1 MKSHPESTGAPSAPL
16 RWGIMGCAQIVHKN
30 WKAIHLSGNSIVR
43 AVASRDLE
51 RSRRFVEACQREIMF
66 DPAPEPMGSYEA
78 LLRMPDVDAVYIPLP
93 TGIRADWVV
102 RAAEQGK
109 HVLCEKPCARSAAE
123 LRRMVDACAANSVQ
137 FMDGVMFMHSRR
149 LLKLRETIE
158 DGHSIGRLKRI
169 HTQFTFCGNE
179 EFFRDNIRLQSE
191 LEPQGCLGDLGWY
204 CIRFTLWAAQW
215 KLPRHVTAKGLS
227 WSPDRAGSAS
237 VPTEAS
243 AELQFDDGL
252 SAGFYCSFLTENQQI
267 AVVGGSRG
275 YLQLSDFVLPFHG
288 EKLAFD
294 VVNSTFEVKGC
305 DFVLQPGR
313 RRVVVDEFSNSHPT
327 SQESGLFRNFARLAL
342 SGHPDPHW
350 PDIAMKTQRVLDA
363 CMHSAQ
369 SGKTVAIDD

>member
-1 MKSHPESTGAPSAPL
+1 MSNSSEPSDTRPALL
-16 RWGIMGCAQIVHKN
+16 RWGVMGCAQIVHKN
-30 WKAIHLSGNSIVR
+30 WKAIHNSGNSIVR

-51 RSRRFVEACQREIMF
+51 RSRRFVEECQREVMF
-66 DPAPEPMGSYEA
+66 DPAPEPIGSYEA

-102 RAAEQGK
+102 RAAEAGK

-123 LRRMVDACAANSVQ
+123 LQRMVDACAANSVQ

-158 DGHSIGRLKRI
+158 DGRSIGRLRRV
-169 HTQFTFCGNE
+169 HTQFSFCGNE
-179 EFFRDNIRLQSE
+179 EFFRDNIRLRAE

-215 KLPRHVTAKGLS
+215 KLPRRVTATLLS
-227 WSPDRAGSAS
+227 SGPARTGSGA

-252 SAGFYCSFLTENQQI
+252 SASFYCSFLTENQQI
-267 AVVGGSRG
+267 AIVGGTRG

-288 EKLAFD
+288 ETLAFD
-294 VVNSTFEVKGC
+294 VVNSAFQVKGC
-305 DFVLQPGR
+305 DFVLQAGT
-313 RRVVVDEFSNSHPT
+313 RRVVVDEVSNSHPT

-342 SGHPDPHW
+342 SGSPDPHW
-350 PDIAMKTQRVLDA
+350 PDIAIKTQRVLDA
-363 CMHSAQ
+363 CLQSAQ
-369 SGKTVAIDD
+369 RGKTVTIDD